1 LKIGLY
7 GANFFTPQ
15 YFMQPDNIM
24 QNFQSQWDVIIGAGP
39 AGLFAAYELVEQK
52 PDSKI
57 LMIDRGAEALGR
69 KCPVSD
75 QDLSCVN
82 CQPCNIM
89 CGVGGAGIF
98 SDGILNLRPDVV
110 GGDLNDYT
118 HNDEKSWEIVDFIDQ
133 VFLKFGAPPVLHG
146 TANNRTD
153 DLALRAMAAG
163 IKFQQ
168 IKQRHLGSENTPKLI
183 KSFSDH
189 LERAGVKIMTR
200 AVVNDLI
207 IENGECFGVVLADGQ
222 RLEAKAILFAPGRI
236 GGRWVR
242 EMVSKHNIEATHTP
256 IDVGVRVEV
265 PSIIMRSVIEA
276 SRDPKFH
283 IWTKQFEDFVRTFC
297 TNHEGF
303 VVKESYDS
311 FIGVN
316 GHSYTDKKSKNT
328 NFAFLVRVVL
338 TQPLENT
345 TVYGESIAKLA
356 TILGKGKPLIQRLG
370 DLRRGRRSTPWR
382 LQKSTITP
390 TLTDAT
396 PGNIAM
402 VLPHRILTDILEGL
416 EKLNEVIPGVATN
429 STFLYAPEIKY
440 YSMKFTVSDDMQTN
454 IKNLYAA
461 GDGAGLSRDI
471 VKAAATGLLASRAI
485 IRSS

>member
-1 LKIGLY
+1 
-7 GANFFTPQ
+7 
-15 YFMQPDNIM
+15 MDNSR
-24 QNFQSQWDVIIGAGP
+24 QDLQTQWDVIIIGAGP
-39 AGLFAAYELVEQK
+39 AGLFAAYEMIEK
-52 PDSKI
+52 ARDTKI
-57 LMIDRGAEALGR
+57 LIIDRGADAASR
-69 KCPVSD
+69 KCRVSD
-75 QDLSCVN
+75 FNETCAN

-110 GGDLNDYT
+110 GGNLNDFT
-118 HNDEKSWEIVDFIDQ
+118 HNDEESWRIVDYIDQ
-133 VFLKFGAPPVLHG
+133 IFLKFGASTVLHG
-146 TANNRTD
+146 MSNDKIDELT
-153 DLALRAMAAG
+153 LKAMVAG

-183 KSFSDH
+183 KRFSDH
-189 LERAGVKIMTR
+189 LELAGVKIVTR
-200 AVVNDLI
+200 TVVKDLI
-207 IENGECFGVVLADGQ
+207 VENGTCTGIITQDDRQYRAQ
-222 RLEAKAILFAPGRI
+222 CILFAPGRI
-236 GGRWVR
+236 GSRWVR
-242 EMVSKHNIEATHTP
+242 EMVLKHDIDATHAP

-265 PSIIMRSVIEA
+265 PSIVMRSVIDVN
-276 SRDPKFH
+276 RDPKFH
-283 IWTKQFEDFVRTFC
+283 IWTQQYEDFVRTFC

-303 VVKESYDS
+303 VVKESYDN

-316 GHSYTDKKSKNT
+316 GHSYTEKKSKNT
-328 NFAFLVRVVL
+328 NFAFLTRVVL
-338 TQPLENT
+338 TEPLENT
-345 TVYGESIAKLA
+345 TLYGESIARIA
-356 TILGKGKPLIQRLG
+356 TILGEGKPIVQRLG
-370 DLRRGRRSTPWR
+370 DLRRGRRSNPWR
-382 LQKSTITP
+382 LQKGTITP

-440 YSMKFTVSDDMQTN
+440 YSMKFAVDDDMKTS

-471 VKAAATGLLASRAI
+471 VKAAATGILAARGILKSR
-485 IRSS
+485 

>member
-1 LKIGLY
+1 
-7 GANFFTPQ
+7 
-15 YFMQPDNIM
+15 M
-24 QNFQSQWDVIIGAGP
+24 QNTQSRADVIIIGAGP
-39 AGLFAAYELVEQK
+39 AGLFAAYELIGQS
-52 PDSKI
+52 PRLKI
-57 LMIDRGAEALGR
+57 LIIDRGAEALAR
-69 KCPVSD
+69 KCLVSD
-75 QDLSCVN
+75 QNLSCVN

-110 GGDLNDYT
+110 GGDLSDFT
-118 HNDEKSWEIVDFIDQ
+118 HSEVKSWEIVNLIDQ
-133 VFLKFGAPPVLHG
+133 IFLKFGAPPVLHG
-146 TANNRTD
+146 TANGRTD
-153 DLALRAMAAG
+153 ELALKAMAAG

-189 LERAGVKIMTR
+189 LERAGVKFMVRT
-200 AVVNDLI
+200 AVKDLV
-207 IENGECFGVVLADGQ
+207 IENGQCCGVILSDGQ
-222 RLEAKAILFAPGRI
+222 KLGAGAVLFAPGRV
-236 GGRWVR
+236 GGRWAR
-242 EMVSKHNIEATHTP
+242 EIVAKHDIKAIHMP

-276 SRDPKFH
+276 NRDPKFH

-303 VVKESYDS
+303 VVKENYDS

-316 GHSYTDKKSKNT
+316 GHSYTAKKSKNT

-345 TVYGESIAKLA
+345 TLYGESIAKLA
-356 TILGKGKPLIQRLG
+356 TILGQGKPLIQRLG

-402 VLPHRILTDILEGL
+402 ILPHRILTDILEGL

-440 YSMKFTVSDDMQTN
+440 YSMKLTVDDNMQTS

-471 VKAAATGLLASRAI
+471 VKAAATGLLAGRGI
-485 IRSS
+485 IKSF